1 MRYERA
7 YSVIGQLLVLATLAL
22 IACSVYW
29 TLHGLVSLSSDLIDS
44 RSGLIAGL
52 IGIFPILFLA
62 RRSVSFSLIAVLL
75 IAGAD
80 RAFFGG
86 SNYLFMN
93 RIIAGACF
101 LIAAVMLIGVLSE
114 HVKIFNKALPQALM
128 VTLGLLFLIP
138 AGLVTK
144 VLSLLGILPR
154 GSDD

>member
-1 MRYERA
+1 MRHERA

-22 IACSVYW
+22 VVCSVYW

-44 RSGLIAGL
+44 RSGLIVGL
-52 IGIFPILFLA
+52 IGIFLILFLA

-114 HVKIFNKALPQALM
+114 HVKIFNKALPQVLM

-144 VLSLLGILPR
+144 VLSLLWILPR